1 MSFVK
6 TALLMLL
13 LVAIAVGA
21 RIWLLED
28 GHQAPQEAAQQ
39 TIGGPFTLLDGNGET
54 VTEANFKGQYMLVY
68 FGYTYCPDV
77 CPTALQVMA
86 QALDQL
92 PAETSAKITPIFIS
106 VDPERDT
113 PEHVGQYVTHF
124 YPTLVGLTGSPEQVK
139 AAAAAYRIYYAKVE
153 EKGADPDAYLMDHSA
168 ITYLMGPDGA
178 FLSHFGHDTTPE
190 QMAERLAKLVK

>member
-13 LVAIAVGA
+13 LVAVAIGA
-21 RIWLLED
+21 RIWLLD
-28 GHQAPQEAAQQ
+28 GNGNAPQEAAQQ
-39 TIGGPFTLLDGNGET
+39 TIGGPFTLVNGKGET
-54 VTEANFKGQYMLVY
+54 VTEAAFKG
-68 FGYTYCPDV
+68 
-77 CPTALQVMA
+77 
-86 QALDQL
+86 LDQL

-106 VDPERDT
+106 IDPERDT

-168 ITYLMGPDGA
+168 ITYLMGPDGGYLA
-178 FLSHFGHDTTPE
+178 FFGHDTTPE
-190 QMAERLAKLVK
+190 QMAERLAKQVK